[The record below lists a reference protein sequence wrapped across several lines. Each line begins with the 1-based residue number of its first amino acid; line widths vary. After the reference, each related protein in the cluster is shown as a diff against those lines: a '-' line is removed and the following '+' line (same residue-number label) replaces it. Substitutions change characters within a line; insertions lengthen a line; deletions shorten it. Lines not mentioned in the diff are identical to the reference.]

1 VSAAKDPSAWA
12 PLKRPLFR
20 DRWIAS
26 LVSNTGGWMQDTA
39 ATWLM
44 TALTTRPLL
53 IALMQTAATL
63 PVLLLGLPAGA
74 LADIL
79 DRRRLLLF
87 WQAWMLVAAVV
98 LSIATFSGGIGPWSL
113 VALTLALNAGAAM
126 NNPAWQA
133 IVPELVPR
141 AEVSHAI
148 ALNSAAF
155 NLARAVGPAAGGLM
169 MAAFV
174 SSKKGGGAVFF
185 LNAVSFLFVIVVL
198 YRWKRT
204 PFPAS
209 ELPGERFLGGVR
221 AGLRY
226 VGHAHA
232 IRGILIRAILVTS
245 CVSAMWALLAVV
257 AQSDLRHGALGYGLL
272 NACIGI
278 GAVAGALVLPR
289 VRARFS
295 PDRIVRDSTI
305 AFALALMV
313 MAFVHHTAVVVVALL
328 LAGFA
333 WISTTATFNIAIQE
347 AVPAWVQARAL
358 GTYQM
363 VFQGGL
369 AVGSAAWGFFA
380 EKASTPTALCLA
392 SLGLVAGL
400 PLARRFRIESGASLD
415 LSPAMASGLTRSAPV
430 VIVEPRPEQGPVLVS
445 IEYRIEPDDAP
456 EFRATMHGLKT
467 IRLRDGA
474 MRWGLF
480 ADPVDPVRYVET
492 FLVESWAEYLRQ
504 RERMTMND
512 LTVRDKAYSFQRG
525 EIPPP
530 ISRMIYTP
538 TAPQRDPS
546 PQSGSLVRP
555 RDIS

>member
-1 VSAAKDPSAWA
+1 
-12 PLKRPLFR
+12 LFR

-44 TALTTRPLL
+44 TALTTSPLL
-53 IALMQTAATL
+53 IALMQTAASL

-87 WQAWMLVAAVV
+87 WQSWMLVAAAV
-98 LSIATFSGGIGPWSL
+98 LSILTFSGGIGPWTL
-113 VALTLALNAGAAM
+113 VALTLALNCGAAM

-141 AEVSHAI
+141 AEVAHAI
-148 ALNSAAF
+148 SLNSAAF

-174 SSKKGGGAVFF
+174 SSRKGGGSVFF

-204 PFPAS
+204 PFHTS
-209 ELPGERFLGGVR
+209 ELPGERFVGSIR

-232 IRGILIRAILVTS
+232 IRGILIRALLVTS

-257 AQSDLRHGALGYGLL
+257 AQSGLRHGALGYGLL
-272 NACIGI
+272 NASIGI
-278 GAVAGALVLPR
+278 GAVAGAVVLPR
-289 VRARFS
+289 MRARFS
-295 PDRIVRDSTI
+295 PDRVVRDATL
-305 AFALALMV
+305 AFAVALMV
-313 MAFVHHTAVVVVALL
+313 LAFVHQTGVVVVALL
-328 LAGFA
+328 VAGFA
-333 WISTTATFNIAIQE
+333 WISTTATFNIAVQE
-347 AVPAWVQARAL
+347 TVPAWVQARAL

-380 EKASTPTALCLA
+380 EKTSTPAALSLA
-392 SLGLVAGL
+392 SLGLLAGL
-400 PLARRFRIESGASLD
+400 PLARRYPIVSGARLD

-430 VIVEPRPEQGPVLVS
+430 VIVEPQPEEGPVLIS
-445 IEYRIEPDDAP
+445 IEYRIDPPEAP
-456 EFRATMHGLKT
+456 EFRAVMHGLKT

-474 MRWGLF
+474 IRWGLF
-480 ADPVDPVRYVET
+480 ADPVDPARYLET

-512 LTVRDKAYSFQRG
+512 LTVRDQAYSFQRG
-525 EIPPP
+525 VIPPP

-538 TAPQRDPS
+538 TAQPKRRDPS
-546 PQSGSLVRP
+546 P
-555 RDIS
+555 

>member
-1 VSAAKDPSAWA
+1 MSAASAWA

-44 TALTTRPLL
+44 TALTTSPLL
-53 IALMQTAATL
+53 IALMQTAASL

-87 WQAWMLVAAVV
+87 WQSWMLAAAVV
-98 LSIATFSGGIGPWSL
+98 LSLLAFSGGIGPWTL
-113 VALTLALNAGAAM
+113 VALTLALNVGAAM

-141 AEVSHAI
+141 GELSHAI
-148 ALNSAAF
+148 SLNSAAF
-155 NLARAVGPAAGGLM
+155 NLARALGPAAGGLM

-174 SSKKGGGAVFF
+174 SSRKGGGSVFF
-185 LNAVSFLFVIVVL
+185 VNAVSFLFVIVVL

-204 PFPAS
+204 PLHTS
-209 ELPGERFLGGVR
+209 ELPAERFRGSVR

-232 IRGILIRAILVTS
+232 IRGILIRALLVTS

-278 GAVAGALVLPR
+278 GAVGGALVLPR

-295 PDRIVRDSTI
+295 PDRIVRDASL
-305 AFALALMV
+305 AFAAALLV
-313 MAFVHHTAVVVVALL
+313 LAFVHHTAVVVVALL
-328 LAGFA
+328 VAGFA
-333 WISTTATFNIAIQE
+333 WISTTATFNIAVQE
-347 AVPAWVQARAL
+347 TVPAWVQARAL

-369 AVGSAAWGFFA
+369 AVGSAAWGWLA
-380 EKASTPTALCLA
+380 EKVSTPLALTVA
-392 SLGLVAGL
+392 ALGLLLGL
-400 PLARRFRIESGASLD
+400 PLARRFRIVSGESLD

-430 VIVEPRPEQGPVLVS
+430 VIVEPQPEEGPVLVS
-445 IEYRIEPDDAP
+445 IEYRIDPPAAA
-456 EFRATMHGLKT
+456 EFRAVMHGLKT

-480 ADPVDPVRYVET
+480 ADPVDPARYVET

-504 RERMTMND
+504 RERMTISD
-512 LTVRDKAYSFQRG
+512 LTARDRAYSFQRG
-525 EIPPP
+525 EVPPP
-530 ISRMIYTP
+530 ISRMIYAPTP
-538 TAPQRDPS
+538 RRAYEGAKPTR
-546 PQSGSLVRP
+546 
-555 RDIS
+555 